1 MHILTLTVNNG
12 LYQMHMLMY
21 NQSAFVVCKILWCM
35 FQDEMINEK
44 KLPEVNL
51 LCINFMNI
59 SIADMMHELDNP
71 IMERIC
77 P

>member
-1 MHILTLTVNNG
+1 
-12 LYQMHMLMY
+12 
-21 NQSAFVVCKILWCM
+21 M

-59 SIADMMHELDNP
+59 SIADTMHELDNP